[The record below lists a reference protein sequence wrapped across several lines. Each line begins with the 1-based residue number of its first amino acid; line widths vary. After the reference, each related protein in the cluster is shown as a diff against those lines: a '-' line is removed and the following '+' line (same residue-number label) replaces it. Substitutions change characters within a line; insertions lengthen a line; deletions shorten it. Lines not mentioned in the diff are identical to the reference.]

1 MTLRIGDRAPDFNLL
16 GIDDKSHSINDFR
29 DKKIVIVI
37 FSCNHCPYVK
47 AYEDRFVKVQRD
59 YMEKEVAL
67 IAINAN
73 DDKRYPEDS
82 FENMKVRARNKGFNF
97 FFLRDENQNVARQ
110 YGAER
115 TPEVFVFDKER
126 ILRYHGR
133 IDDNVYEPSQVR
145 KHYLRDA
152 LNALLKGKNVPV
164 EETEAVGC
172 TIKWK

>member
-1 MTLRIGDRAPDFNLL
+1 
-16 GIDDKSHSINDFR
+16 
-29 DKKIVIVI
+29 
-37 FSCNHCPYVK
+37 VK